1 MAKEAL
7 GRGLG
12 ALLGEMSEA
21 YDNEVPDRGDVL
33 EIPLKQIRPNPYQ
46 PRKTFDEKSLQELG
60 ESIKRHGLLQPIV
73 VVEDDVDGYILVA
86 GERRLRA
93 SKIVK
98 LKSIKAIVAKVN
110 EEQMRQHA
118 LIENIQ
124 RDELNAVEL
133 ADAYHELIQVH
144 QMTHDELAAMVNKSR
159 THVTNALRLLQLSKK
174 AQDALIE
181 GKISAGHAK
190 ILVPLN
196 EQEQALMVDSIVGQK
211 LSVRELEQLLKSAR
225 NVNKSEK
232 TPLVDTT
239 LDFTALKEQL
249 KAMQIKFTCK
259 SNKIT
264 LEFDSDDAVVTFL
277 NKLN

>member
-33 EIPLKQIRPNPYQ
+33 DIPLKQIRPNPYQ

-73 VVEDDVDGYILVA
+73 VVEDEVDGYILVA

-93 SKIVK
+93 SKIAK
-98 LKSIKAIVAKVN
+98 LKTIKAIVAKVDD
-110 EEQMRQHA
+110 EQMRQHA

-124 RDELNAVEL
+124 RDELNAIEL

-144 QMTHDELAAMVNKSR
+144 QMTHDELAVMVNKSR

-174 AQDALIE
+174 AQKALIE

-190 ILVPLN
+190 VLVPLDDK
-196 EQEQALMVDSIVGQK
+196 EQTLMVDSIMGQK
-211 LSVRELEQLLKSAR
+211 LSVRELESLLKSAR
-225 NVNKSEK
+225 NINKSET
-232 TPLVDTT
+232 TPTVDKK
-239 LDFTALKEQL
+239 LDFTALQERL
-249 KAMQIKFTCK
+249 RTLNIKFTCK
-259 SNKIT
+259 SDKIT
-264 LEFDSDDAVVTFL
+264 LQFHSDDDIATFL